1 MRSENSPTRHSVSS
15 PHPGQSPDCPV
26 PQNQTT
32 RKGIWWDTSPNRR
45 RAIFWPKHWSQLY
58 SSDSRQLAIS
68 YHIIHSGTSFAGAE
82 RLRKL
87 CAWMRSQRRP
97 QCLRA
102 PCNYRRTFLD
112 VNGGCFRK
120 LSSLPTHRSFRGS
133 HRSPP
138 ARNRDLSCR
147 CPPLPG
153 SFAAAPNR
161 RKPAISCSPA

>member
-1 MRSENSPTRHSVSS
+1 MRTVRLDIQSVPPT
-15 PHPGQSPDCPV
+15 PDSLQIALCAK
-26 PQNQTT
+26 NQTT

-97 QCLRA
+97 QTLRA

-112 VNGGCFRK
+112 FNGGCFRK

>member
-1 MRSENSPTRHSVSS
+1 MRIVRLDIQSVPPT
-15 PHPGQSPDCPV
+15 PDSLQIALCPK
-26 PQNQTT
+26 NQTT

-112 VNGGCFRK
+112 FNGGCFRK

>member
-1 MRSENSPTRHSVSS
+1 MRTVRLDIQSVPPTPDSLQIALCPKTR
-15 PHPGQSPDCPV
+15 PRGKAYGGTLHPTGGGPFFGLNIGANYIV
-26 PQNQTT
+26 
-32 RKGIWWDTSPNRR
+32 
-45 RAIFWPKHWSQLY
+45 
-58 SSDSRQLAIS
+58 SDSRQLAIS

-97 QCLRA
+97 LGLRA

-112 VNGGCFRK
+112 FNGGCFRK

-138 ARNRDLSCR
+138 ARNRDLSYR